1 MWNHRIRTTYIRT
14 IKIKSFQQ
22 WPMIEMEHIRI
33 EFTTMIIITIEIALI
48 YQNTR
53 DYKIF
58 SVYLF
63 RGLIKA

>member
-1 MWNHRIRTTYIRT
+1 
-14 IKIKSFQQ
+14 
-22 WPMIEMEHIRI
+22 MIEMEHIRI
-33 EFTTMIIITIEIALI
+33 EFTTMIIITIEITMI
-48 YQNTR
+48 DQDTR